1 MSKKIALITG
11 ANKGLGFET
20 ARQLG
25 KEGVSIIAAARNKE
39 KGVDAVNKL
48 KEEGI
53 DAEFL
58 QLDVDKDADIQFAFS
73 FINEKY
79 GKLDILI
86 NNAGIQVDGAGW
98 GDNTATTI
106 KEEALRQTMDT
117 NFFNVVKLTNT
128 LLPLIK
134 KSEAGRIV
142 NLSSILGSLEYHS
155 DAQSPIYGSK
165 LFAYNTSKSA
175 LNSYTIHL
183 AAALADSNVKVN
195 SVHPGWVK
203 TDMGTEAAP
212 MEINDGVKTSVAM
225 ALIDN
230 DGPSGKFV
238 HLDSEL
244 PW

>member
-39 KGVDAVNKL
+39 KGIAAVNKL

-53 DAEFL
+53 DATFL
-58 QLDVDKDADIQFAFS
+58 QLDVDKDTDIQFAFNY
-73 FINEKY
+73 IQEKY
-79 GKLDILI
+79 GKLDILV

-106 KEEALRQTMDT
+106 KEDALRQTMDT

-134 KSEAGRIV
+134 KSAAGRIV

-155 DAQSPIYGSK
+155 DATSPIYGSK

-183 AAALADSNVKVN
+183 AAALANSNVKVN

-203 TDMGTEAAP
+203 TEMGTEAAP

-225 ALIDN
+225 ALLPE
-230 DGPSGKFV
+230 DGPTGKFV
-238 HLDSEL
+238 HMDSEL

>member
-39 KGVDAVNKL
+39 KGIAAVNKL

-53 DAEFL
+53 DATFL
-58 QLDVDKDADIQFAFS
+58 QLDVDKDTDIQFAFNY
-73 FINEKY
+73 IQEKY

-106 KEEALRQTMDT
+106 KEDALRQTMDT

-134 KSEAGRIV
+134 KSDAGRIV

-155 DAQSPIYGSK
+155 DATSPIYGSK

-183 AAALADSNVKVN
+183 AAALANSNVKVN

-203 TDMGTEAAP
+203 TEMGTEAAP

-225 ALIDN
+225 ALLPN
-230 DGPSGKFV
+230 DGPTGKFV
-238 HLDSEL
+238 HMDSEL